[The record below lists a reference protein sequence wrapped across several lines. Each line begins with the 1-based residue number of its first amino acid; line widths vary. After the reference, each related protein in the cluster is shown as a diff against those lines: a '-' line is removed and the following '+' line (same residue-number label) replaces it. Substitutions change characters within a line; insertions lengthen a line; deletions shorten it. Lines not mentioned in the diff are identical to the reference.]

1 MEDKRK
7 LKRFSHKLNVT
18 EQTSGNLIG
27 FTGDIHQDGL
37 MLVTKF
43 QTALFL
49 NIPVWVDVPVVDGTK
64 NKIPLVIEGVW
75 TQKGINSDLYNTGC
89 QLVAPTPE
97 ALSEITE
104 LIENF
109 KSLHEY

>member
-7 LKRFSHKLNVT
+7 LKRFAHKLNVT
-18 EQTSGNLIG
+18 EQTSGNTIG
-27 FTGDIHQDGL
+27 YTGDIHQNGL

-43 QTALFL
+43 QAALFL
-49 NIPVWVDVPVVDGTK
+49 NIPVWVDVPVADGTK
-64 NKIPLVIEGVW
+64 NKIPLVIEGIW
-75 TQKGINSDLYNTGC
+75 SQKDKNSDSYNTGC

-97 ALSEITE
+97 AIGEINE